1 MGSFMLWVGSKT
13 FYVQPVFKYGAI
25 SDTSKTSQIQGSVTQ

>member
-13 FYVQPVFKYGAI
+13 FYVQPVFKYGDI
-25 SDTSKTSQIQGSVTQ
+25 YDTSKNSQIKGSVTQ